1 MSDARRIEEQAATWL
16 LRTEQP
22 DWSEEQQ
29 AELHQWLDESY
40 SHKAAFWRLEH
51 GWQRA
56 DRLAA
61 LGGKETVRA
70 RESRPVPN
78 WWRGAIAASIALLV
92 AIVPTY
98 FVATG
103 GFGGVGSEHVAEQR
117 FSTALGVRKTVA
129 LVDGSKVELNT
140 ATFIRARVDTRRREL
155 WLDRGEAYFDVVHDP
170 ARPFVV
176 FAGPRTITVLGT
188 KFSVR
193 RDGNRVS
200 VSVIEG
206 RVRVDYG
213 GTTSTTRP
221 AATIG
226 IGDTAVSDGDS
237 TIVASGSIE
246 QVERTM
252 SWRRG
257 MLTFNNATLA
267 DAAAEF
273 NRYNTRKIQI
283 LDDQAAQV
291 RIGGT
296 FEATNVDAFVRLL
309 REAYGVK
316 VEVEPRAVKISA

>member
-1 MSDARRIEEQAATWL
+1 
-16 LRTEQP
+16 
-22 DWSEEQQ
+22 
-29 AELHQWLDESY
+29 
-40 SHKAAFWRLEH
+40 
-51 GWQRA
+51 
-56 DRLAA
+56 
-61 LGGKETVRA
+61 
-70 RESRPVPN
+70 
-78 WWRGAIAASIALLV
+78 
-92 AIVPTY
+92 
-98 FVATG
+98 
-103 GFGGVGSEHVAEQR
+103 
-117 FSTALGVRKTVA
+117 
-129 LVDGSKVELNT
+129 
-140 ATFIRARVDTRRREL
+140 
-155 WLDRGEAYFDVVHDP
+155 
-170 ARPFVV
+170 VV

-316 VEVEPRAVKISA
+316 VEVESRAVKISA